1 MGSNYPGPVA
11 FLLMPDIDSLKAA
24 LAVSPEN
31 VPLLLMLAQAQMESF
46 ALDDARATF
55 DRVIAQEPNHPEAR
69 VGIAQVLDLNGRN
82 SEAILRIEQVCAE
95 SPDYAPAWLLR
106 AKLSLN
112 EGNKEE
118 AYDSYQRAV
127 RGDAAL
133 ADPALLKRIAQA
145 NGKGSSTDS
154 SDEHQPTAQ
163 AQDSG
168 GGWQAGAFLDPDDVA
183 DAGVDDDDDS
193 IFSAYEDDPFGDNDE
208 FSSPSLPLPP
218 GVRSP
223 LDDNLEVDFVQ
234 KADVDFSKVGGMD
247 AVKEDIRMKILYP
260 MENKELFEA
269 YGKKAGGGVL
279 LYGPPGCGKT
289 LISRATA
296 GEIKAKFISV
306 GLHQILDMWIGKSEE
321 KLHEL
326 FELARRHAPTVLFFD
341 EVDALA
347 ADRKD
352 MRTSAGR
359 TLINQF
365 LAELDSQLDQNDGV
379 LVLGATN
386 APWHLDSAFLR
397 PGRFDR
403 LIFVPPPDQ
412 PARAEIVKI
421 MAEGKPVTG
430 LDPAGLAKRTSD
442 FSGADIKA
450 VFDQAIEASLSEAMK
465 AGKIV
470 PVTARQLAKTAKQV
484 KPSTRKWFESAKNYA
499 LYANQSGFYDDVLEY
514 LGIQK

>member
-1 MGSNYPGPVA
+1 
-11 FLLMPDIDSLKAA
+11 MPDIESLKAA

-31 VPLLLMLAQAQMESF
+31 VPLLLMLAQAQMDTF
-46 ALDDARATF
+46 ALDDARDTF
-55 DRVIAQEPNHPEAR
+55 ERVIVQEPDNPDAR

-95 SPDYAPAWLLR
+95 SPDFAPAWLLR
-106 AKLSLN
+106 AKLALN
-112 EGNKEE
+112 EGTAEE
-118 AYDSYQRAV
+118 AREHYLRAV
-127 RGDAAL
+127 QSDAAL
-133 ADPALLKRIAQA
+133 ADPELLKRIRQA
-145 NGKGSSTDS
+145 GGKSSSGRGGD
-154 SDEHQPTAQ
+154 DQQPTAQ
-163 AQDSG
+163 AQSSG
-168 GGWQAGAFLDPDDVA
+168 DGWQAGAYLDPDENAV
-183 DAGVDDDDDS
+183 GPEEDDDDTP
-193 IFSAYEDDPFGDNDE
+193 FSDFDDNPFDDDDE
-208 FSSPSLPLPP
+208 FSGPSLSLPP

-223 LDDNLEVDFVQ
+223 LDDLELETDFVQ

-296 GEIKAKFISV
+296 GEIKARFISI

-326 FELARRHAPTVLFFD
+326 FDLARRNAPAVLFFD

-352 MRTSAGR
+352 MRTSGGR

-365 LAELDSQLDQNDGV
+365 LAELDSQMNQNDGV

-412 PARAEIVKI
+412 LARTEIVKI

-450 VFDQAIEASLSEAMK
+450 VFDQAIEASLGEAMK

-470 PVTARQLAKTAKQV
+470 PVTAKQLARTARQV

-499 LYANQSGFYDDVLEY
+499 LYANQSGFYDDVLDY